1 MVALLG
7 ITLMDLHFNLKK
19 KKTFIIYFKKKKL
32 DVVNIL
38 SSRKET
44 SSLYNYAMDFLKTVK
59 HKQASHVYK

>member
-7 ITLMDLHFNLKK
+7 ITLMDLHFNLK

-44 SSLYNYAMDFLKTVK
+44 SYLYNYAMDFLKTVK

>member
-7 ITLMDLHFNLKK
+7 ITLMDLHFNLK

-44 SSLYNYAMDFLKTVK
+44 SSLYNYAMDFLKTIK
-59 HKQASHVYK
+59 HKQASQVNK

>member
-7 ITLMDLHFNLKK
+7 ITLMDLHFNFK

-44 SSLYNYAMDFLKTVK
+44 SSLYNYAMDFLKD
-59 HKQASHVYK
+59 S